1 MGHGFAMMQVIY
13 SLFPDLVSVQALL
26 TVLLHEQIMSNTPLF
41 MSQRENND
49 KRNFFLNMTLLV
61 LLFNW
66 LTHVF
71 NKVMPVKWPL
81 YPKCG
86 DYKRPM

>member
-26 TVLLHEQIMSNTPLF
+26 TVLLHEQMMSNTPLF

-49 KRNFFLNMTLLV
+49 KRNFF
-61 LLFNW
+61 
-66 LTHVF
+66 
-71 NKVMPVKWPL
+71 
-81 YPKCG
+81 
-86 DYKRPM
+86 